1 MEAQLTQGQ
10 EYIQRGLFFKADSA
24 GCLQN
29 DLFSA
34 SLSKLKIV
42 CYIAISPVAT
52 GLHFLPTGA
61 FGHDWCLKCKQ
72 TYKRDFLEDRF
83 QGADLAERCD
93 SHLPYFLPNCCLDF
107 SCDGWNSCSCIGQ

>member
-34 SLSKLKIV
+34 SFKTENSLL
-42 CYIAISPVAT
+42 YIHEPSSYRI
-52 GLHFLPTGA
+52 A
-61 FGHDWCLKCKQ
+61 FPAH
-72 TYKRDFLEDRF
+72 
-83 QGADLAERCD
+83 
-93 SHLPYFLPNCCLDF
+93 P
-107 SCDGWNSCSCIGQ
+107 CSWS